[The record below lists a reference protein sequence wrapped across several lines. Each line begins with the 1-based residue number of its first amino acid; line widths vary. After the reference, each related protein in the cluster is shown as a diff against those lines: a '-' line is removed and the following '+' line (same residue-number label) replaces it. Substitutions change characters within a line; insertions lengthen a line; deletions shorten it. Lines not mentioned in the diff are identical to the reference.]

1 MKYPLAGCQ
10 VYLRKE
16 ILIMKDKSIK
26 QPWPR
31 SAKITVWVLGVV
43 LALSFVWHMSF
54 RVAAYDHIQN
64 LEYKIILGES
74 DKDYLRPKLRGEFV
88 MDSLCPSDVTYMNEE
103 ADDKARNFCFSWCPD
118 VFFMP
123 RP

>member
-1 MKYPLAGCQ
+1 
-10 VYLRKE
+10 
-16 ILIMKDKSIK
+16 MKDKSIK

-31 SAKITVWVLGVV
+31 SAKVTVWVLGVV

-54 RVAAYDHIQN
+54 RVAAYDYLCN

-74 DKDYLRPKLRGEFV
+74 DKDYLRAKLQGEPV
-88 MDSLCPSDVTYMNEE
+88 MDEISPGDVMFMHYE
-103 ADDKARNFCFSWCPD
+103 AEDKTRVFCFPWCPD
-118 VFFMP
+118 VFFIP